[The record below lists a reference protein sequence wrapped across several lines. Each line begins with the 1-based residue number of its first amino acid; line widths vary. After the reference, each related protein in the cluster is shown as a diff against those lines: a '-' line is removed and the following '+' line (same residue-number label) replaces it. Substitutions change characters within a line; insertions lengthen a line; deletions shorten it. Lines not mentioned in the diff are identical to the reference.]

1 MSDEDNGLLR
11 VSPISELFRA
21 DRVALWATTYNLD
34 LDLFNGYL
42 LGRLGDPPLNV
53 VVLADRDRLDATLG
67 SLPPER
73 LPNLHP
79 VNRRWLLRGARLG
92 SGRFHPKSY
101 LAVTARSALLLIGS
115 GNLSTNGLDA
125 GREVFTSFAAGT
137 PSGDAA
143 IRTWMSWMR
152 SIVSELGD
160 TLLAGRFTDLEAR
173 LPRPDSLS
181 AVVDSPLWHN
191 LDRPLAEQFCERV
204 LDRAEQ
210 VDELIVTAP
219 YYDETGD
226 ALGRILERLQP
237 GRVTLYTTST
247 TKVDGSKLLDRLA
260 STDAEVSTF
269 AYLPEAFT
277 HAKLIGAVSGD
288 RGWLLS
294 GSANLS
300 NAALTFSAG
309 AAGTGNVELAVIASL
324 SEAELRQAFLPPD
337 TRVETRALA
346 SLTTLTFDSNP
357 ETLPAFPVRITRAT
371 ALASGRVEVTTDPP
385 PHNTL
390 RLADHRDIQPL
401 VIDAGHATTVGPMA
415 GPLVHLV
422 DESNMI
428 VSNHVVLDDPE
439 ALRRALQTGDKSNA
453 STRPPELAASDL
465 DTPLGQALLFL
476 QRTVVMDVSETA
488 GKGVGS
494 DATRAEVGGD
504 DHDDLWDRL
513 EREKLGR
520 DPRAGA
526 YGRLFGSG
534 STADS
539 GEPIVELLDAM
550 RERVPGEPTRQT
562 LLMLISSPIAP
573 GNPGTGSP
581 WSRSARVR
589 VRARNVLRRWA
600 SVQTD
605 PRLTWVDPLAP
616 LGNLQLIAATFA
628 QLWRYSAEPDFDAGL
643 TDEDLDDLWM
653 AWLRPFVGTGVGD
666 GWLNHSNF
674 PEHELRTRLRGDFG
688 RNVTALCW
696 LAIRPGPNLRQRLV
710 EWQPVLK
717 AVLDWGLFEVGEDT
731 VEYLAA
737 TGHRVSKDRVE
748 TGLLEALE
756 FIDDELWCAQKAA
769 ELDLTNL
776 DLKAV
781 RLGPHTSIRL
791 LVGGVQDPLN
801 DHRIPSLVAS
811 IGQYRRTDTVTVF
824 GTDIDWR
831 LAISPGTPIYFL
843 ASLNESA
850 VESAPID
857 SGAIEG
863 LAAANGVL
871 AGLFP
876 AAARSA

>member
-1 MSDEDNGLLR
+1 MSDDDERPR

-53 VVLADRDRLDATLG
+53 VVLADRDRLDATLD

-73 LPNLHP
+73 LPTLHP
-79 VNRRWLLRGARLG
+79 INRRWLLRGARLG

-125 GREVFTSFAAGT
+125 GREVFTTFAAGT

-143 IRTWMSWMR
+143 IRTWLSWMR
-152 SIVSELGD
+152 RNVSEVGD
-160 TLLAGRFTDLEAR
+160 TLLAGRFSDLEAR
-173 LPRPDSLS
+173 LPRPDSVS

-191 LDRPLAEQFCERV
+191 LDQPLAEQFCERV
-204 LDRAEQ
+204 LDNAEH

-226 ALGRILERLQP
+226 ALGRMLERLQP
-237 GRVTLYTTST
+237 GRVTIYTTSS
-247 TKVDGSKLLDRLA
+247 TKVDGSRLLDRLA
-260 STDAEVSTF
+260 SIDAKVSMF
-269 AYLPEAFT
+269 AYLPEVFT

-300 NAALTFSAG
+300 NAALTFT
-309 AAGTGNVELAVIASL
+309 AGTGNVELAVFASL
-324 SEAELRQAFLPPD
+324 SEAELRRTFVPPETEVEKRSLAFLK
-337 TRVETRALA
+337 
-346 SLTTLTFDSNP
+346 TLTFDSTP
-357 ETLPAFPVRITRAT
+357 ETLPDFPVRISRAT
-371 ALASGRVEVTTDPP
+371 ALSGGRVEVTTDPP
-385 PHNTL
+385 PPSTL

-401 VIDAGHATTVGPMA
+401 VVDAGQATTVGPLA

-422 DESNMI
+422 DESDEI
-428 VSNHVVLDDPE
+428 VSNQVVLDDPE
-439 ALRRALQTGDKSNA
+439 ALLRALQTGEKGNA

-476 QRTVVMDVSETA
+476 QHTVVMDVSETA

-504 DHDDLWDRL
+504 DHDDLWERL

-534 STADS
+534 PTADS
-539 GEPIVELLDAM
+539 GEPLIELLDAM
-550 RERVPGEPTRQT
+550 RERAPGEPTGQT
-562 LLMLISSPIAP
+562 LLGIISSPIAP
-573 GNPGTGSP
+573 VNPGTGSP
-581 WSRSARVR
+581 WSRSARIR

-628 QLWRYSAEPDFDAGL
+628 QLWRYNAEPDFDAGL
-643 TDEDLDDLWM
+643 TDDDLDDLWM
-653 AWLRPFVGTGVGD
+653 TWLRPFVGTGVGD
-666 GWLNHSNF
+666 GWLNHSGLA
-674 PEHELRTRLRGDFG
+674 EDELRTRLGGEFG

-696 LAIRPGPNLRQRLV
+696 LAIRPDPELRKRLV

-717 AVLDWGLFEVGEDT
+717 AVLDWGLLEVGEDT
-731 VEYLAA
+731 AGFLAS
-737 TGHRVSKDRVE
+737 TGHRVSKGGVE
-748 TGLLEALE
+748 TNLLEALE
-756 FIDDELWCAQKAA
+756 FIDDELWCAQKAS
-769 ELDLTNL
+769 ELDLAHL
-776 DLKAV
+776 DLRAV
-781 RLGPHTSIRL
+781 RIGPRTAIRL
-791 LVGGVQDPLN
+791 LVGGVQEPLN
-801 DHRIPSLVAS
+801 DHRIPALVAA
-811 IGQYRRTDTVTVF
+811 IGQYRRTDTVTIF

-831 LAISPGTPIYFL
+831 LAISPGDPIFYL
-843 ASLNESA
+843 PSLNESA
-850 VESAPID
+850 VESAPME

-871 AGLFP
+871 ADLFP
-876 AAARSA
+876 SAARSA